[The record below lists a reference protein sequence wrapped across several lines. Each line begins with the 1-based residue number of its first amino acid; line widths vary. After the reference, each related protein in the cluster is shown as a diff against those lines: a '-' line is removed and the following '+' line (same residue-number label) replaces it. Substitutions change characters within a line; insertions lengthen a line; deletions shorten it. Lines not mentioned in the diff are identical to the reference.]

1 MKAFLYRA
9 CAIIFSHFVLYPDYR
24 ISFFIPLAFRFA
36 DYKYVILILCG
47 LLFNSCGKFLEE
59 FSQDLAYAESCTDLD
74 EILIGNGYMD
84 QPTFATEAS
93 IYGNGYYPYIHVM
106 DDDVVM
112 TIFKKD
118 GTRDVINNL
127 VSFKNFY
134 DWSDQLTI
142 NPKTEEEWE
151 DRDWEK
157 MYSHIA
163 YLNVI
168 IAHVK
173 KFTNDSVEIRNRI
186 EGEARFL
193 RGAYYYLLVNLYANP
208 YVKETAS
215 TDMGVPLNLTE
226 DIVDEYYKRNSMEE
240 CYRVIVEDLK
250 AAAEKLKG
258 VTQPTI
264 YRVNELAAR
273 VLLSRVYLYMG
284 EWQLALDECQKA
296 LALEGVE
303 LMDLN
308 SFPGREGNRNML
320 DVQNPEIVFTQGYN
334 ATTLFYKD
342 ISYFMICSFA
352 CSEELISLY
361 NQWDDQGVKDL
372 RLNAFFELHGD
383 EQYKVAKVVEKVYD
397 CFVIRSAE
405 LYLNKAEA
413 EAMLDKADAKQT
425 IKTLLYNRFE
435 GEIPPVDGLSGKDLV
450 SFIRDERRRELCF
463 EAHRW
468 FDLRRYAV
476 SPKYPEKKSIRH
488 ETYDK
493 NGVLEG
499 DYVLKPYGEDP
510 AWVLP
515 IPGYEIVYNQGN
527 LVDNPQRVERELE

>member
-1 MKAFLYRA
+1 M
-9 CAIIFSHFVLYPDYR
+9 
-24 ISFFIPLAFRFA
+24 
-36 DYKYVILILCG
+36 
-47 LLFNSCGKFLEE
+47 
-59 FSQDLAYAESCTDLD
+59 
-74 EILIGNGYMD
+74 
-84 QPTFATEAS
+84 
-93 IYGNGYYPYIHVM
+93 
-106 DDDVVM
+106 
-112 TIFKKD
+112 
-118 GTRDVINNL
+118 
-127 VSFKNFY
+127 
-134 DWSDQLTI
+134 
-142 NPKTEEEWE
+142 
-151 DRDWEK
+151 
-157 MYSHIA
+157 
-163 YLNVI
+163 NVI

-173 KFTNDSVEIRNRI
+173 KFTHDSVEIRNRI

-215 TDMGVPLNLTE
+215 SDMGVPLNLTE
-226 DIVDEYYKRNSMEE
+226 DIMDEYYKRNSMEE
-240 CYRVIVEDLK
+240 CYQVIVEDLK
-250 AAAEKLKG
+250 SAADKLKG
-258 VTQPTI
+258 VTRPTI
-264 YRVNELAAR
+264 YRVNELAVR
-273 VLLSRVYLYMG
+273 ILLSRVYLYMG

-308 SFPGREGNRNML
+308 SFAGSEERPYVL
-320 DVQNPEIVFTQGYN
+320 DVKNPEIVFTQGYS
-334 ATTLFYKD
+334 ATPVFYKD
-342 ISYFMICSFA
+342 IDYFMICSFA
-352 CSEELISLY
+352 CSDELISLY
-361 NQWDDQGVKDL
+361 RYFDDQEVKDL
-372 RLNAFFELHGD
+372 RLNAFFEIHGD
-383 EQYKVAKVVEKVYD
+383 EQYKVSKVMEKVYD
-397 CFVIRSAE
+397 CFVIRSVE

-413 EAMLDKADAKQT
+413 EAMLDKAEAVQT

-435 GEIPPVDGLSGKDLV
+435 GGIPNIDGLKGKDLV

-488 ETYDK
+488 TTYDI

-527 LVDNPQRVERELE
+527 LIDNPQRVDRKLE

>member
-1 MKAFLYRA
+1 MKRYL
-9 CAIIFSHFVLYPDYR
+9 
-24 ISFFIPLAFRFA
+24 
-36 DYKYVILILCG
+36 ILILCV

-59 FSQDLAYAESCTDLD
+59 FSQDLAYAESCADLD
-74 EILIGNGYMD
+74 EILIGNGYME
-84 QPTFATEAS
+84 QPEGFAKAS

-106 DDDVVM
+106 DDDVIM
-112 TIFKKD
+112 TVFKKD
-118 GTRDVINNL
+118 GVTDLINEM
-127 VSFKNFY
+127 VPYKNFY

-142 NPKTEEEWE
+142 NPKTDEEWE
-151 DRDWEK
+151 DKDWEK

-173 KFTNDSVEIRNRI
+173 KFSHDSVETRNRV

-193 RGAYYYLLVNLYANP
+193 RGAYYYLLTNLYANP
-208 YVKETAS
+208 YVKESAS
-215 TDMGVPLNLTE
+215 SDMGVPLNLTE

-250 AAAEKLKG
+250 VAADKLKG

-273 VLLSRVYLYMG
+273 ILLSRVYLYMG

-303 LMDLN
+303 LMDLK
-308 SFPGREGNRNML
+308 SFQGREKERYVL
-320 DVQNPEIVFTQGYN
+320 DNKNPEIVFTQGYS
-334 ATTLFYKD
+334 ATNTFYD
-342 ISYFMICSFA
+342 QMSYFCICTFGG
-352 CSEELISLY
+352 SEDLISLY
-361 NQWDDQGVKDL
+361 NRFEEQQIKDL
-372 RLNAFFELHGD
+372 RLDAFFEVIGD
-383 EQYKVAKVVEKVYD
+383 EQYKMSKVGEKVYD

-413 EAMLDKADAKQT
+413 EAMLDKAEAIQT
-425 IKTLLYNRFE
+425 IKTLLNNRFE
-435 GEIPPVDGLSGKDLV
+435 GGIPDIDGLSGKDFV

-488 ETYDK
+488 TAYDIK
-493 NGVLEG
+493 GKLEG

-527 LVDNPQRVERELE
+527 LVDNPQRVDRELE

>member
-1 MKAFLYRA
+1 MKRYL
-9 CAIIFSHFVLYPDYR
+9 
-24 ISFFIPLAFRFA
+24 
-36 DYKYVILILCG
+36 ILILCV
-47 LLFNSCGKFLEE
+47 LLFNSCGKSLEE
-59 FSQDLAYAESCTDLD
+59 FSQDLAYAESCADLD
-74 EILIGNGYMD
+74 EILIGNGYME
-84 QPTFATEAS
+84 QPEGFAKAS

-106 DDDVVM
+106 DDDVIM
-112 TIFKKD
+112 TVFKKD
-118 GTRDVINNL
+118 GITDLINEM
-127 VSFKNFY
+127 VPYKNFY

-142 NPKTEEEWE
+142 NPKTDEEWE
-151 DRDWEK
+151 DKDWEK

-173 KFTNDSVEIRNRI
+173 KFSHDSVETRNRV

-193 RGAYYYLLVNLYANP
+193 RGAYYYLLTNLYANP
-208 YVKETAS
+208 YVKESAS
-215 TDMGVPLNLTE
+215 SDMGVPLNLTE

-250 AAAEKLKG
+250 VAADKLKG

-273 VLLSRVYLYMG
+273 ILLSRVYLYMG

-303 LMDLN
+303 LMDLK
-308 SFPGREGNRNML
+308 SFQGREKERYVL
-320 DVQNPEIVFTQGYN
+320 DNKNPEIVFTQGYS
-334 ATTLFYKD
+334 ATNTFYD
-342 ISYFMICSFA
+342 QMSYFCICTFGG
-352 CSEELISLY
+352 SEDLISLY
-361 NQWDDQGVKDL
+361 NRFEEQQIKDL
-372 RLNAFFELHGD
+372 RLDAFFEVIGD
-383 EQYKVAKVVEKVYD
+383 EQYKMSKVGEKVYD

-413 EAMLDKADAKQT
+413 EAMLDKAEAIQT
-425 IKTLLYNRFE
+425 IKTLLNNRFE
-435 GEIPPVDGLSGKDLV
+435 GGIPDIDGLSGKDLV

-488 ETYDK
+488 TAYDIK
-493 NGVLEG
+493 GKLEG

>member
-1 MKAFLYRA
+1 MKRY
-9 CAIIFSHFVLYPDYR
+9 
-24 ISFFIPLAFRFA
+24 
-36 DYKYVILILCG
+36 LILMLCV

-59 FSQDLAYAESCTDLD
+59 FSQDLAYAESCADLD
-74 EILIGNGYMD
+74 EILIGNGYME
-84 QPTFATEAS
+84 QPKGFTEAS

-106 DDDVVM
+106 DDDVIM
-112 TIFKKD
+112 TVFKKD
-118 GTRDVINNL
+118 GSTDVINNI
-127 VSFKNFY
+127 VSYKNFY

-142 NPKTEEEWE
+142 NPKTDEEWE
-151 DRDWEK
+151 DKDWEK

-173 KFTNDSVEIRNRI
+173 KFSHDSVEIRNRV

-193 RGAYYYLLVNLYANP
+193 RGAYYYLLTNLYANP
-208 YVKETAS
+208 YVKESAS
-215 TDMGVPLNLTE
+215 SDMGVPLNLTE
-226 DIVDEYYKRNSMEE
+226 DIVDVYYKRNSMEE

-250 AAAEKLKG
+250 VAADKLKG

-264 YRVNELAAR
+264 YRVNELATR
-273 VLLSRVYLYMG
+273 ILLSRVYLYMG

-303 LMDLN
+303 LMDLK
-308 SFPGREGNRNML
+308 SFPGREGERYVL
-320 DVQNPEIVFTQGYN
+320 DNKNSEIVFTQGYS
-334 ATTLFYKD
+334 ATNTFYNNMA
-342 ISYFMICSFA
+342 YFCTCTFSG
-352 CSEELISLY
+352 SEDLISLY
-361 NQWDDQGVKDL
+361 NRFEGQQIKDL
-372 RLNAFFELHGD
+372 RLDAFFEVIGD
-383 EQYKVAKVVEKVYD
+383 EQYKVSKVGEKAYD

-413 EAMLDKADAKQT
+413 EAMLDKAEAIQT
-425 IKTLLYNRFE
+425 IKTLLNNRFE
-435 GEIPPVDGLSGKDLV
+435 GGIPPVDGLNGKDLV

-476 SPKYPEKKSIRH
+476 SPKYPEKKSIKH
-488 ETYDK
+488 TTYDK

>member
-1 MKAFLYRA
+1 MKRY
-9 CAIIFSHFVLYPDYR
+9 
-24 ISFFIPLAFRFA
+24 
-36 DYKYVILILCG
+36 LILMLCV

-59 FSQDLAYAESCTDLD
+59 FSQDLAYAESCADLD
-74 EILIGNGYMD
+74 EILIGNGYME
-84 QPTFATEAS
+84 QPEGFTEAS

-106 DDDVVM
+106 DDDVIM
-112 TIFKKD
+112 TVFKKD
-118 GTRDVINNL
+118 GSTDVINNI
-127 VSFKNFY
+127 VSYKNFY

-142 NPKTEEEWE
+142 NPKTDEEWE
-151 DRDWEK
+151 DKDWEK

-173 KFTNDSVEIRNRI
+173 KFSHDSVEIRNRV

-193 RGAYYYLLVNLYANP
+193 RGAYYYLLTNLYANP
-208 YVKETAS
+208 YVKESAS
-215 TDMGVPLNLTE
+215 SDMGVPLNLTE

-250 AAAEKLKG
+250 VAADKLKG

-264 YRVNELAAR
+264 YRVNELATR
-273 VLLSRVYLYMG
+273 ILLSRVYLYMG

-303 LMDLN
+303 LMDLK
-308 SFPGREGNRNML
+308 SFQGREKERYVL
-320 DVQNPEIVFTQGYN
+320 DNKNPEIVFTQGYS
-334 ATTLFYKD
+334 ATNTFYNNMA
-342 ISYFMICSFA
+342 YFCTCTFSG
-352 CSEELISLY
+352 SEDLISLY
-361 NQWDDQGVKDL
+361 NRFEGQQIKDL
-372 RLNAFFELHGD
+372 RLDAFFEVIGD
-383 EQYKVAKVVEKVYD
+383 EQYKVSKVGEKVYD

-413 EAMLDKADAKQT
+413 EAMLDKAEAIQT
-425 IKTLLYNRFE
+425 IKTLLNNRFE
-435 GEIPPVDGLSGKDLV
+435 GGIPPVDGLNGKDLV

-488 ETYDK
+488 TAYDIK
-493 NGVLEG
+493 GKLEG

>member
-1 MKAFLYRA
+1 MRRY
-9 CAIIFSHFVLYPDYR
+9 
-24 ISFFIPLAFRFA
+24 
-36 DYKYVILILCG
+36 LILMLCV

-59 FSQDLAYAESCTDLD
+59 FSQDLAYAESCADLD
-74 EILIGNGYMD
+74 EILIGNGYME
-84 QPTFATEAS
+84 QPEGFTEAS
-93 IYGNGYYPYIHVM
+93 IYGNGYFPYIHVM
-106 DDDVVM
+106 DDDVIM
-112 TIFKKD
+112 TVFKKD
-118 GTRDVINNL
+118 GSTDVINDI
-127 VSFKNFY
+127 VSYKNFY

-142 NPKTEEEWE
+142 NPKTDEEWE
-151 DRDWEK
+151 DKDWEK

-173 KFTNDSVEIRNRI
+173 KFSHDSVEIRNRV

-193 RGAYYYLLVNLYANP
+193 RGAYYYLLTNLYANP
-208 YVKETAS
+208 YVKESAS
-215 TDMGVPLNLTE
+215 SDMGVPLNLTE

-250 AAAEKLKG
+250 VAADKLKG

-273 VLLSRVYLYMG
+273 ILLSRVYLYMG

-303 LMDLN
+303 LMDLK
-308 SFPGREGNRNML
+308 SFQGREKERYVL
-320 DVQNPEIVFTQGYN
+320 DNKNPEIVFTQGYS
-334 ATTLFYKD
+334 ATNTFYD
-342 ISYFMICSFA
+342 QMSYFCICTFGG
-352 CSEELISLY
+352 SEDLISLY
-361 NQWDDQGVKDL
+361 NRFEEQQIKDL
-372 RLNAFFELHGD
+372 RLDAFFEVIGD
-383 EQYKVAKVVEKVYD
+383 EQYKMSKVGEKVYD

-413 EAMLDKADAKQT
+413 EAMLDKAEAIQT
-425 IKTLLYNRFE
+425 IKTLLNNRFE
-435 GEIPPVDGLSGKDLV
+435 GGIPDIDGLSGKDLV

-488 ETYDK
+488 TAYDIK
-493 NGVLEG
+493 GKLEG

>member
-1 MKAFLYRA
+1 MKRY
-9 CAIIFSHFVLYPDYR
+9 
-24 ISFFIPLAFRFA
+24 
-36 DYKYVILILCG
+36 LILMLCV

-59 FSQDLAYAESCTDLD
+59 FSQDLAYAESCADLD
-74 EILIGNGYMD
+74 EILIGNGYME
-84 QPTFATEAS
+84 QPEGFTEAS

-106 DDDVVM
+106 DDDVIM
-112 TIFKKD
+112 TVFKKD
-118 GTRDVINNL
+118 GSTDVINNI
-127 VSFKNFY
+127 VSYKNFY

-142 NPKTEEEWE
+142 NPKTDEEWE
-151 DRDWEK
+151 DKDWEK

-173 KFTNDSVEIRNRI
+173 KFSHDSVEIRNRV

-193 RGAYYYLLVNLYANP
+193 RGAYYYLLTNLYANP
-208 YVKETAS
+208 YVKESAS
-215 TDMGVPLNLTE
+215 SDMGVPLNLTE
-226 DIVDEYYKRNSMEE
+226 DIVDVYYKRNSMEE

-250 AAAEKLKG
+250 VAADKLKG

-264 YRVNELAAR
+264 YRVNELATR
-273 VLLSRVYLYMG
+273 ILLSRVYLYMG

-303 LMDLN
+303 LMDLK
-308 SFPGREGNRNML
+308 SFPGREGERYVL
-320 DVQNPEIVFTQGYN
+320 DNKNSEIVFTQGYS
-334 ATTLFYKD
+334 ATNTFYNNMA
-342 ISYFMICSFA
+342 YFCTCTFSG
-352 CSEELISLY
+352 SEDLISLY
-361 NQWDDQGVKDL
+361 NRFEEQQIKDL
-372 RLNAFFELHGD
+372 RLDAFFEVIGD
-383 EQYKVAKVVEKVYD
+383 EQYKVSKVGEKVYD

-413 EAMLDKADAKQT
+413 EAMLDKAEAIQT
-425 IKTLLYNRFE
+425 IKTLLNNRFE
-435 GEIPPVDGLSGKDLV
+435 GGIPPVDGLNGKDLV

-488 ETYDK
+488 TAYDIK
-493 NGVLEG
+493 GKLEG

>member
-1 MKAFLYRA
+1 MKRYL
-9 CAIIFSHFVLYPDYR
+9 
-24 ISFFIPLAFRFA
+24 
-36 DYKYVILILCG
+36 ILILCV

-59 FSQDLAYAESCTDLD
+59 FSQDLAYAESCADLD
-74 EILIGNGYMD
+74 EILIGNGYME
-84 QPTFATEAS
+84 QPEGFAKAS

-106 DDDVVM
+106 DDDVIM
-112 TIFKKD
+112 TVFKKD
-118 GTRDVINNL
+118 GVTDLINEM
-127 VSFKNFY
+127 VPYKNFY

-142 NPKTEEEWE
+142 NPKTDEEWE
-151 DRDWEK
+151 DKDWEK

-173 KFTNDSVEIRNRI
+173 KFSHDSVETRNRV

-193 RGAYYYLLVNLYANP
+193 RGAYYYLLTNLYANP
-208 YVKETAS
+208 YVKESAS
-215 TDMGVPLNLTE
+215 SDMGVPLNLTE

-250 AAAEKLKG
+250 VAADKLKG
-258 VTQPTI
+258 VTQTTI

-273 VLLSRVYLYMG
+273 ILLSRVYLYMG

-303 LMDLN
+303 LMDLK
-308 SFPGREGNRNML
+308 SFQGREKERYVL
-320 DVQNPEIVFTQGYN
+320 DNKNPEIVFTQGYS
-334 ATTLFYKD
+334 ATNTFYD
-342 ISYFMICSFA
+342 QMSYFCICTFGG
-352 CSEELISLY
+352 SEDLISLY
-361 NQWDDQGVKDL
+361 NRFEEQQIKDL
-372 RLNAFFELHGD
+372 RLDAFFEVIGD
-383 EQYKVAKVVEKVYD
+383 EQYKMSKVGEKVYD

-413 EAMLDKADAKQT
+413 EAMLDKAEAIQT
-425 IKTLLYNRFE
+425 IKTLLNNRFE
-435 GEIPPVDGLSGKDLV
+435 GGIPDIDGLSGKDLV

-488 ETYDK
+488 TAYDIK
-493 NGVLEG
+493 GKLEG

>member
-1 MKAFLYRA
+1 MKRY
-9 CAIIFSHFVLYPDYR
+9 
-24 ISFFIPLAFRFA
+24 
-36 DYKYVILILCG
+36 LILMLCV

-59 FSQDLAYAESCTDLD
+59 FSQDLAYAESCADLD
-74 EILIGNGYMD
+74 EILIGNGYME
-84 QPTFATEAS
+84 QPKGFTEAS

-106 DDDVVM
+106 DDDVIM
-112 TIFKKD
+112 TVFKKD
-118 GTRDVINNL
+118 GSTDVINNI
-127 VSFKNFY
+127 VSYKNFY

-142 NPKTEEEWE
+142 NPKTDEEWE
-151 DRDWEK
+151 DKDWEK

-173 KFTNDSVEIRNRI
+173 KFSHDSVEIRNRV

-193 RGAYYYLLVNLYANP
+193 RGAYYYLLTNLYANP
-208 YVKETAS
+208 YVKESAS
-215 TDMGVPLNLTE
+215 SDMGVPLNLTE
-226 DIVDEYYKRNSMEE
+226 DIVDVYYKRNSMEE

-250 AAAEKLKG
+250 VAADKLKG

-264 YRVNELAAR
+264 YRVNELATR
-273 VLLSRVYLYMG
+273 ILLSRVYLYMG

-303 LMDLN
+303 LMDLK
-308 SFPGREGNRNML
+308 SFPGREGERYVL
-320 DVQNPEIVFTQGYN
+320 DNKNSEIVFTQGYS
-334 ATTLFYKD
+334 ATNTFYNNMA
-342 ISYFMICSFA
+342 YFCTCTFSG
-352 CSEELISLY
+352 SEDLISLY
-361 NQWDDQGVKDL
+361 NRFEGQQIKDL
-372 RLNAFFELHGD
+372 RLDAFFEVIGD
-383 EQYKVAKVVEKVYD
+383 EQYKVSKVGEKVYD

-413 EAMLDKADAKQT
+413 EAMLDKAEAIQT
-425 IKTLLYNRFE
+425 IKTLLNNRFE
-435 GEIPPVDGLSGKDLV
+435 GGIPDIDGLSGKDLV

-488 ETYDK
+488 TAYDIK
-493 NGVLEG
+493 GKLEG

>member
-1 MKAFLYRA
+1 MKRY
-9 CAIIFSHFVLYPDYR
+9 
-24 ISFFIPLAFRFA
+24 
-36 DYKYVILILCG
+36 LILMLCV

-59 FSQDLAYAESCTDLD
+59 FSQDLAYAESCADLD
-74 EILIGNGYMD
+74 EILIGNGYME
-84 QPTFATEAS
+84 QPKGFTEAS

-106 DDDVVM
+106 DDDVIM
-112 TIFKKD
+112 TVFKKD
-118 GTRDVINNL
+118 GSTDVINNI
-127 VSFKNFY
+127 VSYKNFY

-142 NPKTEEEWE
+142 NPKTDEEWE
-151 DRDWEK
+151 DKDWEK

-173 KFTNDSVEIRNRI
+173 KFSHDSVEIRNRV

-193 RGAYYYLLVNLYANP
+193 RGAYYYLLTNLYANP
-208 YVKETAS
+208 YVKESAS
-215 TDMGVPLNLTE
+215 SDMGVPLNLTE
-226 DIVDEYYKRNSMEE
+226 DIVDVYYKRNSMEE

-250 AAAEKLKG
+250 VAADKLKG

-264 YRVNELAAR
+264 YRVNELATR
-273 VLLSRVYLYMG
+273 ILLSRVYLYMG

-303 LMDLN
+303 LMDLK
-308 SFPGREGNRNML
+308 SFPGREGERYVL
-320 DVQNPEIVFTQGYN
+320 DNKNSEIVFTQGYS
-334 ATTLFYKD
+334 ATNTFYNNMA
-342 ISYFMICSFA
+342 YFCTCTFSG
-352 CSEELISLY
+352 SEDLISLY
-361 NQWDDQGVKDL
+361 NRFEGQQIKDL
-372 RLNAFFELHGD
+372 RLDAFFEVIGD
-383 EQYKVAKVVEKVYD
+383 EQYKVSKVGETVYD

-413 EAMLDKADAKQT
+413 EAMLDKAEAIQT
-425 IKTLLYNRFE
+425 IKTLLNNRFE
-435 GEIPPVDGLSGKDLV
+435 GGIPPVDGLNGKDLV

-476 SPKYPEKKSIRH
+476 SPKYPEKKSIKH
-488 ETYDK
+488 TTYDK

-499 DYVLKPYGEDP
+499 DYVLKPYGEDT

>member
-1 MKAFLYRA
+1 MKKMKRYL
-9 CAIIFSHFVLYPDYR
+9 
-24 ISFFIPLAFRFA
+24 
-36 DYKYVILILCG
+36 ILILCV
-47 LLFNSCGKFLEE
+47 LLFNSCGKSLEE
-59 FSQDLAYAESCTDLD
+59 FSQDLAYAESCADLD
-74 EILIGNGYMD
+74 EILIGNGYME
-84 QPTFATEAS
+84 QPEGFAKAS

-106 DDDVVM
+106 DDDVIM
-112 TIFKKD
+112 TVFKKD
-118 GTRDVINNL
+118 GITDLINEM
-127 VSFKNFY
+127 VPYKNFY

-142 NPKTEEEWE
+142 NPKTDEEWE
-151 DRDWEK
+151 DKDWEK

-173 KFTNDSVEIRNRI
+173 KFSHDSVETRNRV

-193 RGAYYYLLVNLYANP
+193 RGAYYYLLTNLYANP
-208 YVKETAS
+208 YVKESAS
-215 TDMGVPLNLTE
+215 SDMGVPLNLTE

-250 AAAEKLKG
+250 VAADKLKG

-273 VLLSRVYLYMG
+273 ILLSRVYLYMG

-303 LMDLN
+303 LMDLK
-308 SFPGREGNRNML
+308 SFQGREKERYVL
-320 DVQNPEIVFTQGYN
+320 DNKNPEIVFTQGYS
-334 ATTLFYKD
+334 ATNTFYD
-342 ISYFMICSFA
+342 QMSYFCICTFGG
-352 CSEELISLY
+352 SEDLISLY
-361 NQWDDQGVKDL
+361 NRFEEQQIKDL
-372 RLNAFFELHGD
+372 RLDAFFEVIGD
-383 EQYKVAKVVEKVYD
+383 EQYKMSKVGEKVYD

-413 EAMLDKADAKQT
+413 EAMLDKAEAIQT
-425 IKTLLYNRFE
+425 IKTLLNNRFE
-435 GEIPPVDGLSGKDLV
+435 GGIPDIDGLSGKDLV

-488 ETYDK
+488 TAYDIK
-493 NGVLEG
+493 GKLEG

>member
-1 MKAFLYRA
+1 MKKMKRYL
-9 CAIIFSHFVLYPDYR
+9 
-24 ISFFIPLAFRFA
+24 
-36 DYKYVILILCG
+36 ILILCV

-59 FSQDLAYAESCTDLD
+59 FSQDLAYAESCADLD
-74 EILIGNGYMD
+74 EILIGNGYME
-84 QPTFATEAS
+84 QPEGFAKAS

-106 DDDVVM
+106 DDDVIM
-112 TIFKKD
+112 TVFKKD
-118 GTRDVINNL
+118 GITDLINEM
-127 VSFKNFY
+127 VPYKNFY

-142 NPKTEEEWE
+142 NPKTDEEWE
-151 DRDWEK
+151 DKDWEK

-173 KFTNDSVEIRNRI
+173 KFSHDSVETRNRV

-193 RGAYYYLLVNLYANP
+193 RGAYYYLLTNLYANP
-208 YVKETAS
+208 YVKESAS
-215 TDMGVPLNLTE
+215 SDMGVPLNLTE

-250 AAAEKLKG
+250 VAADKLKG

-273 VLLSRVYLYMG
+273 ILLSRVYLYMG

-303 LMDLN
+303 LMDLK
-308 SFPGREGNRNML
+308 SFQGREKERYVL
-320 DVQNPEIVFTQGYN
+320 DNKNPEIVFTQGYS
-334 ATTLFYKD
+334 ATNTFYD
-342 ISYFMICSFA
+342 QMSYFCICTFGG
-352 CSEELISLY
+352 SEDLISLY
-361 NQWDDQGVKDL
+361 NRFEEQQIKDL
-372 RLNAFFELHGD
+372 RLDAFFEVIGD
-383 EQYKVAKVVEKVYD
+383 EQYKMSKVGEKVYD

-413 EAMLDKADAKQT
+413 EAMLDKAEAIQT
-425 IKTLLYNRFE
+425 IKTLLNNRFE
-435 GEIPPVDGLSGKDLV
+435 GGIPDIDGLSGKDLV

-488 ETYDK
+488 TAYDIK
-493 NGVLEG
+493 GKLEG

>member
-1 MKAFLYRA
+1 MKRYL
-9 CAIIFSHFVLYPDYR
+9 
-24 ISFFIPLAFRFA
+24 
-36 DYKYVILILCG
+36 ILILCV

-59 FSQDLAYAESCTDLD
+59 FSQDLAYAESCADLD
-74 EILIGNGYMD
+74 EILIGNGYME
-84 QPTFATEAS
+84 QPEGFAKAS

-106 DDDVVM
+106 DDDVIM
-112 TIFKKD
+112 TVFKKD
-118 GTRDVINNL
+118 GVTDLINEM
-127 VSFKNFY
+127 VPYKNFY

-142 NPKTEEEWE
+142 NPKTDEEWE
-151 DRDWEK
+151 DKDWEK

-173 KFTNDSVEIRNRI
+173 KFSHDSVETRNRV

-193 RGAYYYLLVNLYANP
+193 RGAYYYLLTNLYANP
-208 YVKETAS
+208 YVKESAS
-215 TDMGVPLNLTE
+215 SDMGVPLNLTE

-250 AAAEKLKG
+250 VAADKLKG

-273 VLLSRVYLYMG
+273 ILLSRVYLYMG

-303 LMDLN
+303 LMDLK
-308 SFPGREGNRNML
+308 SFQGREKERYVL
-320 DVQNPEIVFTQGYN
+320 DNKNPEIVFTQGYS
-334 ATTLFYKD
+334 ATNTFYD
-342 ISYFMICSFA
+342 QMSYFCICTFGG
-352 CSEELISLY
+352 SEDLISLY
-361 NQWDDQGVKDL
+361 NRFEEQQIKDL
-372 RLNAFFELHGD
+372 RLDAFFEVIGD
-383 EQYKVAKVVEKVYD
+383 EQYKMSKVGEKVYD

-413 EAMLDKADAKQT
+413 EAMLDKAEAIQT
-425 IKTLLYNRFE
+425 IKTLLNNRFE
-435 GEIPPVDGLSGKDLV
+435 GGIPDIDGLSGKDLV

-488 ETYDK
+488 TAYNIK
-493 NGVLEG
+493 GKLEG

>member
-1 MKAFLYRA
+1 MKKMKRYL
-9 CAIIFSHFVLYPDYR
+9 
-24 ISFFIPLAFRFA
+24 
-36 DYKYVILILCG
+36 ILILCV

-59 FSQDLAYAESCTDLD
+59 FSQDLAYAESCADLD
-74 EILIGNGYMD
+74 EILIGNGYME
-84 QPTFATEAS
+84 QPEGFAKAS

-106 DDDVVM
+106 DDDVIM
-112 TIFKKD
+112 TVFKKD
-118 GTRDVINNL
+118 GVTDLINEM
-127 VSFKNFY
+127 VPYKNFY

-142 NPKTEEEWE
+142 NPKTDEEWE
-151 DRDWEK
+151 DKDWEK

-173 KFTNDSVEIRNRI
+173 KFSHDSVETRNRV

-193 RGAYYYLLVNLYANP
+193 RGAYYYLLTNLYANP
-208 YVKETAS
+208 YVKESAS
-215 TDMGVPLNLTE
+215 SDMGVPLNLTE

-250 AAAEKLKG
+250 VAADKLKG

-273 VLLSRVYLYMG
+273 ILLSRVYLYMG

-303 LMDLN
+303 LMDLK
-308 SFPGREGNRNML
+308 SFQGREKERYVL
-320 DVQNPEIVFTQGYN
+320 DNKNPEIVFTQGYS
-334 ATTLFYKD
+334 ATNTFYD
-342 ISYFMICSFA
+342 QMSYFCICTFGG
-352 CSEELISLY
+352 SEDLISLY
-361 NQWDDQGVKDL
+361 NRFEEQQIKDL
-372 RLNAFFELHGD
+372 RLDAFFEVIGD
-383 EQYKVAKVVEKVYD
+383 EQYKMSKVGEKVYD

-413 EAMLDKADAKQT
+413 EAMLDKAEAIQT
-425 IKTLLYNRFE
+425 IKTLLNNRFE
-435 GEIPPVDGLSGKDLV
+435 GGIPDIDGLSGKDLV

-488 ETYDK
+488 TAYDIK
-493 NGVLEG
+493 GKLEG

-527 LVDNPQRVERELE
+527 LVDNPQRVDRELE

>member
-1 MKAFLYRA
+1 MKKMKRYL
-9 CAIIFSHFVLYPDYR
+9 
-24 ISFFIPLAFRFA
+24 
-36 DYKYVILILCG
+36 ILILCV

-59 FSQDLAYAESCTDLD
+59 FSQDLAYAESCADLD
-74 EILIGNGYMD
+74 EILIGNGYME
-84 QPTFATEAS
+84 QPEGFAKAS

-106 DDDVVM
+106 DDDVIM
-112 TIFKKD
+112 TVFKKD
-118 GTRDVINNL
+118 GVTDLINEM
-127 VSFKNFY
+127 VPYKNFY

-142 NPKTEEEWE
+142 NPKTDEEWE
-151 DRDWEK
+151 DKDWEK

-173 KFTNDSVEIRNRI
+173 KFTHDSVEIRNRI

-193 RGAYYYLLVNLYANP
+193 RGAYYYLLTNLYANP
-208 YVKETAS
+208 YVKESAS
-215 TDMGVPLNLTE
+215 SDMGVPLNLTE

-250 AAAEKLKG
+250 VAADKLKG

-273 VLLSRVYLYMG
+273 ILLSRVYLYMG

-303 LMDLN
+303 LMDLK
-308 SFPGREGNRNML
+308 SFQGREKERYVL
-320 DVQNPEIVFTQGYN
+320 DNKNPEIVFTQGYS
-334 ATTLFYKD
+334 ATNTFYD
-342 ISYFMICSFA
+342 QMSYFCICTFGG
-352 CSEELISLY
+352 SEDLISLY
-361 NQWDDQGVKDL
+361 NRFEEQQIKDL
-372 RLNAFFELHGD
+372 RLDAFFEVIGD
-383 EQYKVAKVVEKVYD
+383 EQYKMSKVGEKVYD

-413 EAMLDKADAKQT
+413 EAMLDKAEAIQT
-425 IKTLLYNRFE
+425 IKTLLNNRFE
-435 GEIPPVDGLSGKDLV
+435 GGIPDIDGLSGKDLV

-488 ETYDK
+488 TAYDIK
-493 NGVLEG
+493 GKLEG

>member
-1 MKAFLYRA
+1 
-9 CAIIFSHFVLYPDYR
+9 
-24 ISFFIPLAFRFA
+24 
-36 DYKYVILILCG
+36 
-47 LLFNSCGKFLEE
+47 
-59 FSQDLAYAESCTDLD
+59 
-74 EILIGNGYMD
+74 
-84 QPTFATEAS
+84 
-93 IYGNGYYPYIHVM
+93 M

-264 YRVNELAAR
+264 YRVN
-273 VLLSRVYLYMG
+273 
-284 EWQLALDECQKA
+284 
-296 LALEGVE
+296 
-303 LMDLN
+303 
-308 SFPGREGNRNML
+308 
-320 DVQNPEIVFTQGYN
+320 
-334 ATTLFYKD
+334 
-342 ISYFMICSFA
+342 
-352 CSEELISLY
+352 
-361 NQWDDQGVKDL
+361 
-372 RLNAFFELHGD
+372 
-383 EQYKVAKVVEKVYD
+383 
-397 CFVIRSAE
+397 
-405 LYLNKAEA
+405 
-413 EAMLDKADAKQT
+413 
-425 IKTLLYNRFE
+425 
-435 GEIPPVDGLSGKDLV
+435 
-450 SFIRDERRRELCF
+450 
-463 EAHRW
+463 
-468 FDLRRYAV
+468 
-476 SPKYPEKKSIRH
+476 
-488 ETYDK
+488 
-493 NGVLEG
+493 
-499 DYVLKPYGEDP
+499 
-510 AWVLP
+510 
-515 IPGYEIVYNQGN
+515 
-527 LVDNPQRVERELE
+527 

>member
-1 MKAFLYRA
+1 MKRY
-9 CAIIFSHFVLYPDYR
+9 
-24 ISFFIPLAFRFA
+24 
-36 DYKYVILILCG
+36 LILMLCV

-59 FSQDLAYAESCTDLD
+59 FSQDLAYAESCADLD
-74 EILIGNGYMD
+74 EILIGNGYME
-84 QPTFATEAS
+84 QPEGFTEAS

-106 DDDVVM
+106 DDDVIM
-112 TIFKKD
+112 TVFKKD
-118 GTRDVINNL
+118 GSTDVINNI
-127 VSFKNFY
+127 VSYKNFY

-142 NPKTEEEWE
+142 NPKTDEEWE
-151 DRDWEK
+151 DKDWEK

-173 KFTNDSVEIRNRI
+173 KFSHDSVEIRNRV

-193 RGAYYYLLVNLYANP
+193 RGAYYYLLTNLYANP
-208 YVKETAS
+208 YVKESAS
-215 TDMGVPLNLTE
+215 SDMGVPLNLTE
-226 DIVDEYYKRNSMEE
+226 DIVDVYYKRNSMEE

-250 AAAEKLKG
+250 VAADKLKG

-264 YRVNELAAR
+264 YRVNELATR
-273 VLLSRVYLYMG
+273 ILLSRVYLYMG

-303 LMDLN
+303 LMDLK
-308 SFPGREGNRNML
+308 SFPGREGERYVL
-320 DVQNPEIVFTQGYN
+320 DNKNSEIVFTQGYS
-334 ATTLFYKD
+334 ATNTFYNNMA
-342 ISYFMICSFA
+342 YFCTCTFSG
-352 CSEELISLY
+352 SEDLISLY
-361 NQWDDQGVKDL
+361 NRFEGQQIKDL
-372 RLNAFFELHGD
+372 RLDAFFEVIGD
-383 EQYKVAKVVEKVYD
+383 EQYKVSKVGEKVYD

-413 EAMLDKADAKQT
+413 EAMLDKAEAIQT
-425 IKTLLYNRFE
+425 IKTLLNNRFE
-435 GEIPPVDGLSGKDLV
+435 GGIPDIDGLSGKDLV

-488 ETYDK
+488 TAYDIK
-493 NGVLEG
+493 GKLEG

>member
-1 MKAFLYRA
+1 MKRY
-9 CAIIFSHFVLYPDYR
+9 
-24 ISFFIPLAFRFA
+24 
-36 DYKYVILILCG
+36 LILMLCV

-59 FSQDLAYAESCTDLD
+59 FSQDLAYAESCADLD
-74 EILIGNGYMD
+74 EILIGNGYME
-84 QPTFATEAS
+84 QPEGFTEAS
-93 IYGNGYYPYIHVM
+93 IYGNGYFPYIHVM
-106 DDDVVM
+106 DDDVIM
-112 TIFKKD
+112 TVFKKD
-118 GTRDVINNL
+118 GSTDVINDI
-127 VSFKNFY
+127 VSYKNFY

-142 NPKTEEEWE
+142 NPKTDEEWE
-151 DRDWEK
+151 DKDWEK

-168 IAHVK
+168 IAHVE
-173 KFTNDSVEIRNRI
+173 KFSHDSVEIRNRV

-193 RGAYYYLLVNLYANP
+193 RGAYYYLLTNLYANP
-208 YVKETAS
+208 YVKESAS
-215 TDMGVPLNLTE
+215 SDMGVPLNLTE

-250 AAAEKLKG
+250 VAADKLKG

-273 VLLSRVYLYMG
+273 ILLSRVYLYMG

-303 LMDLN
+303 LMDLK
-308 SFPGREGNRNML
+308 SFPGREEERYVL
-320 DVQNPEIVFTQGYN
+320 DNKNSEIVFTQGYS
-334 ATTLFYKD
+334 ATNTFYNNMA
-342 ISYFMICSFA
+342 YFCICTFGG
-352 CSEELISLY
+352 SEDLISLY
-361 NQWDDQGVKDL
+361 NRFEEQQIKDL
-372 RLNAFFELHGD
+372 RLDAFFEVIGD
-383 EQYKVAKVVEKVYD
+383 EQYKISKVGEKVYD

-405 LYLNKAEA
+405 LYLYKAEA
-413 EAMLDKADAKQT
+413 EAMLDKVEAVQT
-425 IKTLLYNRFE
+425 IKTLLNNRFE
-435 GEIPPVDGLSGKDLV
+435 GGIPDVDGLSGKDLV

-488 ETYDK
+488 TAYDIK
-493 NGVLEG
+493 GKLEG

-515 IPGYEIVYNQGN
+515 IPGYEIVYNQDN

>member
-1 MKAFLYRA
+1 MR
-9 CAIIFSHFVLYPDYR
+9 
-24 ISFFIPLAFRFA
+24 
-36 DYKYVILILCG
+36 KYVILILCG

-208 YVKETAS
+208 YVKESAS
-215 TDMGVPLNLTE
+215 SDMGVPLNLTE

-250 AAAEKLKG
+250 VAADKLKG

-273 VLLSRVYLYMG
+273 ILLSRVYLYMG

-303 LMDLN
+303 LMDLK
-308 SFPGREGNRNML
+308 SFQGREKERYVL
-320 DVQNPEIVFTQGYN
+320 DNKNPEIVFTQGYS
-334 ATTLFYKD
+334 ATNTFYD
-342 ISYFMICSFA
+342 QMSYFCICTFGGSA
-352 CSEELISLY
+352 DLISLY
-361 NQWDDQGVKDL
+361 NRFEEQQIKDL
-372 RLNAFFELHGD
+372 RLDAFFEVIGD
-383 EQYKVAKVVEKVYD
+383 EQYKMSKVGEKVYD

-413 EAMLDKADAKQT
+413 AMELGKTGDAATALNMVRERAGIRTLSAGEVSLD
-425 IKTLLYNRFE
+425 R
-435 GEIPPVDGLSGKDLV
+435 
-450 SFIRDERRRELCF
+450 IRNERRVELAY
-463 EAHRW
+463 ENHRHWDLKRWHIAHIKMAD
-468 FDLRRYAV
+468 FPTMAL
-476 SPKYPEKKSIRH
+476 YPVA
-488 ETYDK
+488 
-493 NGVLEG
+493 G
-499 DYVLKPYGEDP
+499 
-510 AWVLP
+510 
-515 IPGYEIVYNQGN
+515 
-527 LVDNPQRVERELE
+527 

>member
-1 MKAFLYRA
+1 MKRYL
-9 CAIIFSHFVLYPDYR
+9 
-24 ISFFIPLAFRFA
+24 
-36 DYKYVILILCG
+36 ILILCV

-59 FSQDLAYAESCTDLD
+59 FSQDLAYAESCADLD
-74 EILIGNGYMD
+74 EILIGNGYME
-84 QPTFATEAS
+84 QPEGFAKAS

-106 DDDVVM
+106 DDDVIM
-112 TIFKKD
+112 TVFKKD
-118 GTRDVINNL
+118 GVTDLINEM
-127 VSFKNFY
+127 VPYKNFY

-142 NPKTEEEWE
+142 NPKTDEEWE
-151 DRDWEK
+151 AKDWEK

-173 KFTNDSVEIRNRI
+173 KFSHDSVETRNRV

-193 RGAYYYLLVNLYANP
+193 RGAYYYLLTNLYANP
-208 YVKETAS
+208 YVKESAS
-215 TDMGVPLNLTE
+215 SDMGVPLNLTE

-250 AAAEKLKG
+250 VAADKLKG

-273 VLLSRVYLYMG
+273 ILLSRVYLYMG

-303 LMDLN
+303 LMDLK
-308 SFPGREGNRNML
+308 SFQGREKERYVL
-320 DVQNPEIVFTQGYN
+320 DNKNPEIVFTQGYS
-334 ATTLFYKD
+334 ATNTFYD
-342 ISYFMICSFA
+342 QMSYFCICTFGG
-352 CSEELISLY
+352 SEDLISLY
-361 NQWDDQGVKDL
+361 NRFEEQQIKDL
-372 RLNAFFELHGD
+372 RLDAFFEVIGD
-383 EQYKVAKVVEKVYD
+383 EQYKMSKVGEKVYD

-413 EAMLDKADAKQT
+413 EAMLDKAEAIQT
-425 IKTLLYNRFE
+425 IKTLLNNRFE
-435 GEIPPVDGLSGKDLV
+435 GGIPDIDGLSGKDLV

-488 ETYDK
+488 TAYDIK
-493 NGVLEG
+493 GKLEG

>member
-1 MKAFLYRA
+1 MKRY
-9 CAIIFSHFVLYPDYR
+9 
-24 ISFFIPLAFRFA
+24 
-36 DYKYVILILCG
+36 LILMLCV

-59 FSQDLAYAESCTDLD
+59 FSQDLAYAESCADLD
-74 EILIGNGYMD
+74 EILIGNGYME
-84 QPTFATEAS
+84 QPEGFTEAS

-106 DDDVVM
+106 DDDVIM
-112 TIFKKD
+112 TVFKKD
-118 GTRDVINNL
+118 GSTDVINNI
-127 VSFKNFY
+127 VSYKNFY

-142 NPKTEEEWE
+142 NPKTDEEWE
-151 DRDWEK
+151 DKDWEK

-173 KFTNDSVEIRNRI
+173 KFSHDSVEIRNRV

-193 RGAYYYLLVNLYANP
+193 RGAYYYLLTNLYANP
-208 YVKETAS
+208 YVKESAS
-215 TDMGVPLNLTE
+215 SDMGVPLNLTE
-226 DIVDEYYKRNSMEE
+226 DIVDVYYKRNSMEE

-250 AAAEKLKG
+250 VAADKLKG

-264 YRVNELAAR
+264 YRVNELATR
-273 VLLSRVYLYMG
+273 ILLSRVYLYMG

-303 LMDLN
+303 LMDLK
-308 SFPGREGNRNML
+308 SFPGREGERYVL
-320 DVQNPEIVFTQGYN
+320 DNKNSEIVFTQGYS
-334 ATTLFYKD
+334 ATNTFYNN
-342 ISYFMICSFA
+342 IAYFCTCTFSG
-352 CSEELISLY
+352 SEDLISLY
-361 NQWDDQGVKDL
+361 NRFEGQQIKDL
-372 RLNAFFELHGD
+372 RLDAFFEVIGD
-383 EQYKVAKVVEKVYD
+383 ELYKVSKVGETVYD

-413 EAMLDKADAKQT
+413 EAMLDKAEAIQT
-425 IKTLLYNRFE
+425 IKTLLNNRFE
-435 GEIPPVDGLSGKDLV
+435 GGIPPVDGLNGKDLV

-476 SPKYPEKKSIRH
+476 SPKYPEKKSIKH
-488 ETYDK
+488 TTYDK

>member
-1 MKAFLYRA
+1 MKKMKRYL
-9 CAIIFSHFVLYPDYR
+9 
-24 ISFFIPLAFRFA
+24 
-36 DYKYVILILCG
+36 ILILCV

-59 FSQDLAYAESCTDLD
+59 FSQDLAYAESCADLD
-74 EILIGNGYMD
+74 EILIGNGYME
-84 QPTFATEAS
+84 QPEGFAKAS

-106 DDDVVM
+106 DDDVIM
-112 TIFKKD
+112 TVFKKD
-118 GTRDVINNL
+118 GVTDLINEM
-127 VSFKNFY
+127 VPYKNFY

-142 NPKTEEEWE
+142 NPKTDEEWE
-151 DRDWEK
+151 DKDWEK

-173 KFTNDSVEIRNRI
+173 KFSHDSVETRNRV

-193 RGAYYYLLVNLYANP
+193 RGAYYYLLTNLYANP
-208 YVKETAS
+208 YVKESAS
-215 TDMGVPLNLTE
+215 SDMGVPLNLTE

-250 AAAEKLKG
+250 VAADKLKG

-273 VLLSRVYLYMG
+273 ILLSRVYLYMG

-303 LMDLN
+303 LMDLK
-308 SFPGREGNRNML
+308 SFQGREKERYVL
-320 DVQNPEIVFTQGYN
+320 DNKNPEIVFTQGYS
-334 ATTLFYKD
+334 ATNTFYD
-342 ISYFMICSFA
+342 QMSYFCICTFGG
-352 CSEELISLY
+352 SEDLISLY
-361 NQWDDQGVKDL
+361 NRFEEQQIKDL
-372 RLNAFFELHGD
+372 RLDAFFEVIGD
-383 EQYKVAKVVEKVYD
+383 EQYKMSKVGEKVYD

-413 EAMLDKADAKQT
+413 EAMLDKAEAIQT
-425 IKTLLYNRFE
+425 IKTLLNNRFE
-435 GEIPPVDGLSGKDLV
+435 GGIPDIDGLSGKDLV

-488 ETYDK
+488 TAYDIK
-493 NGVLEG
+493 GKLEG

>member
-1 MKAFLYRA
+1 MKRYL
-9 CAIIFSHFVLYPDYR
+9 
-24 ISFFIPLAFRFA
+24 
-36 DYKYVILILCG
+36 ILILCV

-59 FSQDLAYAESCTDLD
+59 FSQDLAYAESCADLD
-74 EILIGNGYMD
+74 EILIGNGYME
-84 QPTFATEAS
+84 QPEGFAKAS

-106 DDDVVM
+106 DDDVIM
-112 TIFKKD
+112 TVFKKD
-118 GTRDVINNL
+118 GVTDLINEM
-127 VSFKNFY
+127 VPYKNFY

-142 NPKTEEEWE
+142 NPKTDEEWE
-151 DRDWEK
+151 DKDWEK

-173 KFTNDSVEIRNRI
+173 KFSHDSVETRNRV

-193 RGAYYYLLVNLYANP
+193 RGAYYYLLTNLYANP
-208 YVKETAS
+208 YVKESAS
-215 TDMGVPLNLTE
+215 SDMGVPLNLTE

-250 AAAEKLKG
+250 VAADKLKG

-273 VLLSRVYLYMG
+273 ILLSRVYLYMG

-303 LMDLN
+303 LMDLK
-308 SFPGREGNRNML
+308 SFQGREKERYVL
-320 DVQNPEIVFTQGYN
+320 DNKNPEIVFTQGYS
-334 ATTLFYKD
+334 ATNTFYD
-342 ISYFMICSFA
+342 QMSYFCICTFGG
-352 CSEELISLY
+352 SEDLISLY
-361 NQWDDQGVKDL
+361 NRFEEQQIKDL
-372 RLNAFFELHGD
+372 RLDAFFEVIGD
-383 EQYKVAKVVEKVYD
+383 EQYKMSKVGEKVYD

-413 EAMLDKADAKQT
+413 EAMLDKAEAIQT
-425 IKTLLYNRFE
+425 IKTLLNNRFE
-435 GEIPPVDGLSGKDLV
+435 GGIPDIDGLSGKDLV

-488 ETYDK
+488 TAYDIK
-493 NGVLEG
+493 GKLEG

-527 LVDNPQRVERELE
+527 LVDNPQRVVLELE

>member
-1 MKAFLYRA
+1 MA
-9 CAIIFSHFVLYPDYR
+9 
-24 ISFFIPLAFRFA
+24 
-36 DYKYVILILCG
+36 
-47 LLFNSCGKFLEE
+47 
-59 FSQDLAYAESCTDLD
+59 
-74 EILIGNGYMD
+74 
-84 QPTFATEAS
+84 
-93 IYGNGYYPYIHVM
+93 
-106 DDDVVM
+106 M
-112 TIFKKD
+112 TIFRRD
-118 GTRDVINNL
+118 GAGDVINDIA
-127 VSFKNFY
+127 SFKNFY

-142 NPKTEEEWE
+142 NPKTDEEWE
-151 DRDWEK
+151 DKDWEK

-173 KFTNDSVEIRNRI
+173 KFSHDSVETRNRV
-186 EGEARFL
+186 EGEDRFL
-193 RGAYYYLLVNLYANP
+193 RGAYYYLLTNLYANP
-208 YVKETAS
+208 YVKESAS
-215 TDMGVPLNLTE
+215 SDMGVPLNLTE

-250 AAAEKLKG
+250 VAADKLKG

-264 YRVNELAAR
+264 YRVNDLAAR
-273 VLLSRVYLYMG
+273 ILLSRVYLYMG

-303 LMDLN
+303 LMDLK
-308 SFPGREGNRNML
+308 SFQGREKERYVL
-320 DVQNPEIVFTQGYN
+320 DNKNPEIVFTQGYS
-334 ATTLFYKD
+334 ATNTFYD
-342 ISYFMICSFA
+342 QMSYFCICTFGG
-352 CSEELISLY
+352 SEDLISLY
-361 NQWDDQGVKDL
+361 NRFEEQQIKDL
-372 RLNAFFELHGD
+372 RLDAFFEVIGD
-383 EQYKVAKVVEKVYD
+383 EQYKMSKVGEIVYD

-413 EAMLDKADAKQT
+413 EAMLDKAEAIQT
-425 IKTLLYNRFE
+425 IKTLLNNRFE
-435 GEIPPVDGLSGKDLV
+435 GGIPDIDGLSGKDLV

-488 ETYDK
+488 TAYDIK
-493 NGVLEG
+493 GKLEG

>member
-1 MKAFLYRA
+1 MKRYL
-9 CAIIFSHFVLYPDYR
+9 
-24 ISFFIPLAFRFA
+24 
-36 DYKYVILILCG
+36 ILILCV

-59 FSQDLAYAESCTDLD
+59 FSQDLAYAESCADLD
-74 EILIGNGYMD
+74 EILIGNGYME
-84 QPTFATEAS
+84 QPEGFAKAS

-106 DDDVVM
+106 DDDVIM
-112 TIFKKD
+112 TVFKKD
-118 GTRDVINNL
+118 GVTDLINEM
-127 VSFKNFY
+127 VPYKNFY

-142 NPKTEEEWE
+142 NPKTDEEWE
-151 DRDWEK
+151 DKDWEK

-173 KFTNDSVEIRNRI
+173 KFSHDSVETRNRV

-193 RGAYYYLLVNLYANP
+193 RGAYYYLLTNLYANP
-208 YVKETAS
+208 YVKESAS
-215 TDMGVPLNLTE
+215 SDMGVPLNLTE

-250 AAAEKLKG
+250 VAADKLKG

-273 VLLSRVYLYMG
+273 ILLSRVYLYMG

-303 LMDLN
+303 LMDLK
-308 SFPGREGNRNML
+308 SFQGREKERYVL
-320 DVQNPEIVFTQGYN
+320 DNKNPEIVFTQGYS
-334 ATTLFYKD
+334 ATNTFYD
-342 ISYFMICSFA
+342 QMSYFCICTFGG
-352 CSEELISLY
+352 SEDLISLY
-361 NQWDDQGVKDL
+361 NRFEEQQIKDL
-372 RLNAFFELHGD
+372 RLDAFFEVIGD
-383 EQYKVAKVVEKVYD
+383 EQYKMSKVGEKVYD

-413 EAMLDKADAKQT
+413 EAMLDKAEAIQT
-425 IKTLLYNRFE
+425 IKTLLNNRFE
-435 GEIPPVDGLSGKDLV
+435 GGIPDIDGLSGKDLV

-488 ETYDK
+488 TAYDIK
-493 NGVLEG
+493 GKLEG

-527 LVDNPQRVERELE
+527 LVDNPQRVERKLE

>member
-1 MKAFLYRA
+1 MKRY
-9 CAIIFSHFVLYPDYR
+9 
-24 ISFFIPLAFRFA
+24 
-36 DYKYVILILCG
+36 LILMLCV

-59 FSQDLAYAESCTDLD
+59 FSQDLAYAESCADLD
-74 EILIGNGYMD
+74 EILIGNGYME
-84 QPTFATEAS
+84 QPEGFTEAS

-106 DDDVVM
+106 DDDVIM
-112 TIFKKD
+112 TVFKKD
-118 GTRDVINNL
+118 GSTDVINNI
-127 VSFKNFY
+127 VSYKNFY

-142 NPKTEEEWE
+142 NPKTDEEWE
-151 DRDWEK
+151 DKDWEK

-173 KFTNDSVEIRNRI
+173 KFSHDSVEIRNRV

-193 RGAYYYLLVNLYANP
+193 RGAYYYLLTNLYANP
-208 YVKETAS
+208 YVKESAS
-215 TDMGVPLNLTE
+215 SDMGVPLNLTE
-226 DIVDEYYKRNSMEE
+226 DIVDVYYKRNSMEE

-250 AAAEKLKG
+250 VAADKLKG

-264 YRVNELAAR
+264 YRVNELATR
-273 VLLSRVYLYMG
+273 ILLSRVYLYMG

-303 LMDLN
+303 LMDLK
-308 SFPGREGNRNML
+308 SFPGREGERYVL
-320 DVQNPEIVFTQGYN
+320 DNKNSEIVFTQGYS
-334 ATTLFYKD
+334 ATNTFYNN
-342 ISYFMICSFA
+342 IAYFCTCTFSG
-352 CSEELISLY
+352 SEDLISLY
-361 NQWDDQGVKDL
+361 NRFEGQQIKDL
-372 RLNAFFELHGD
+372 RLDAFFEVIGD
-383 EQYKVAKVVEKVYD
+383 ELYKVSKVGETVYD

-405 LYLNKAEA
+405 LYLNKAVA
-413 EAMLDKADAKQT
+413 EAMLDKAEAIQT
-425 IKTLLYNRFE
+425 IKTLLNNRFE
-435 GEIPPVDGLSGKDLV
+435 GGIPPVDGLNGKDLV

-476 SPKYPEKKSIRH
+476 SPKYPEKKSIKH
-488 ETYDK
+488 TTYDK

>member
-1 MKAFLYRA
+1 MKRYL
-9 CAIIFSHFVLYPDYR
+9 
-24 ISFFIPLAFRFA
+24 
-36 DYKYVILILCG
+36 ILILCV

-59 FSQDLAYAESCTDLD
+59 FSQDLAYAESCADLD
-74 EILIGNGYMD
+74 EILIGNGYME
-84 QPTFATEAS
+84 QPEGFAKAS

-106 DDDVVM
+106 DDDVIM
-112 TIFKKD
+112 TVFKKD
-118 GTRDVINNL
+118 GITDLINEM
-127 VSFKNFY
+127 VPYKNFY

-142 NPKTEEEWE
+142 NPKTDEEWE
-151 DRDWEK
+151 DKDWEK

-173 KFTNDSVEIRNRI
+173 KFSHDSVETRNRV

-193 RGAYYYLLVNLYANP
+193 RGAYYYLLMNLYANP
-208 YVKETAS
+208 YVKESAS
-215 TDMGVPLNLTE
+215 SDMGVPLNLTE

-250 AAAEKLKG
+250 VAADKLKG

-273 VLLSRVYLYMG
+273 ILLSRVYLYMG

-303 LMDLN
+303 LMDLK
-308 SFPGREGNRNML
+308 SFQGREKERYVL
-320 DVQNPEIVFTQGYN
+320 DNKNPEIVFTQGYS
-334 ATTLFYKD
+334 ATNTFYD
-342 ISYFMICSFA
+342 QMSYFCICTFGG
-352 CSEELISLY
+352 SEDLISLY
-361 NQWDDQGVKDL
+361 NRFEEQQIKDL
-372 RLNAFFELHGD
+372 RLDAFFEVIGD
-383 EQYKVAKVVEKVYD
+383 EQYKMSKVGEKVYD

-413 EAMLDKADAKQT
+413 EAMLDKAEAIQT
-425 IKTLLYNRFE
+425 IKTLLNNRFE
-435 GEIPPVDGLSGKDLV
+435 GGIPDIDGLSGKDLV

-488 ETYDK
+488 TAYDIK
-493 NGVLEG
+493 GKLEG

>member
-1 MKAFLYRA
+1 MKRYL
-9 CAIIFSHFVLYPDYR
+9 
-24 ISFFIPLAFRFA
+24 
-36 DYKYVILILCG
+36 ILILCV

-59 FSQDLAYAESCTDLD
+59 FSQDLAYAESCADLD
-74 EILIGNGYMD
+74 EILIGNGYME
-84 QPTFATEAS
+84 QPEGFAKAS

-106 DDDVVM
+106 DDDVIM
-112 TIFKKD
+112 TVFKKD
-118 GTRDVINNL
+118 GVTDLINEM
-127 VSFKNFY
+127 VPYKNIY
-134 DWSDQLTI
+134 DWSGQLTI
-142 NPKTEEEWE
+142 NPKTDEEWE
-151 DRDWEK
+151 DKDWEK

-173 KFTNDSVEIRNRI
+173 KFSHDSVETRNRV

-193 RGAYYYLLVNLYANP
+193 RGAYYYLLTNLYANP
-208 YVKETAS
+208 YVKESAS
-215 TDMGVPLNLTE
+215 SDMGVPLNLTE

-250 AAAEKLKG
+250 VAADKLKG

-273 VLLSRVYLYMG
+273 ILLSRVYLYMG

-303 LMDLN
+303 LMDLK
-308 SFPGREGNRNML
+308 SFQGREKERYVL
-320 DVQNPEIVFTQGYN
+320 DNKNPEIVFTQGYS
-334 ATTLFYKD
+334 ATNTFYD
-342 ISYFMICSFA
+342 QMSYFCICTFGG
-352 CSEELISLY
+352 SEDLISLY
-361 NQWDDQGVKDL
+361 NRFEEQQIKDL
-372 RLNAFFELHGD
+372 RLDAFFEVIGD
-383 EQYKVAKVVEKVYD
+383 EQYKMSKVGEKVYD

-413 EAMLDKADAKQT
+413 EAMLDKAEAIQT
-425 IKTLLYNRFE
+425 IKTLLNNRFE
-435 GEIPPVDGLSGKDLV
+435 GGIPDIDGLSGKDLV

-488 ETYDK
+488 TAYDIK
-493 NGVLEG
+493 GKLEG

>member
-1 MKAFLYRA
+1 MKKMKRYL
-9 CAIIFSHFVLYPDYR
+9 
-24 ISFFIPLAFRFA
+24 
-36 DYKYVILILCG
+36 ILILCV

-59 FSQDLAYAESCTDLD
+59 FSQDLAYAESCADLD
-74 EILIGNGYMD
+74 EILIGNGYME
-84 QPTFATEAS
+84 QPEGFAKAS

-106 DDDVVM
+106 DDDVIM
-112 TIFKKD
+112 TVFKKD
-118 GTRDVINNL
+118 GVTDLINEM
-127 VSFKNFY
+127 VPFKNFY

-142 NPKTEEEWE
+142 NPKTDEEWE
-151 DRDWEK
+151 DKDWEK

-173 KFTNDSVEIRNRI
+173 KFSHDSVETRNRV

-193 RGAYYYLLVNLYANP
+193 RGAYYYLLTNLYANP
-208 YVKETAS
+208 YVKESAS
-215 TDMGVPLNLTE
+215 SDMGVPLNLTE

-250 AAAEKLKG
+250 VAADKLKG

-273 VLLSRVYLYMG
+273 ILLSRVYLYMG

-303 LMDLN
+303 LMDLK
-308 SFPGREGNRNML
+308 SFQGREKERYVL
-320 DVQNPEIVFTQGYN
+320 DNKNPEIVFTQGYS
-334 ATTLFYKD
+334 ATNTFYD
-342 ISYFMICSFA
+342 QMSYFCICTFGG
-352 CSEELISLY
+352 SEDLISLY
-361 NQWDDQGVKDL
+361 NRFEEQQIKDL
-372 RLNAFFELHGD
+372 RLDAFFEVIGD
-383 EQYKVAKVVEKVYD
+383 EQYKMSKVGEKVYD

-413 EAMLDKADAKQT
+413 EAMLDKAEAIQT
-425 IKTLLYNRFE
+425 IKTLLNNRFE
-435 GEIPPVDGLSGKDLV
+435 GGIPDIDGLSGKDLV

-488 ETYDK
+488 TAYDIK
-493 NGVLEG
+493 GKLEG

-527 LVDNPQRVERELE
+527 LVDNPQRVDRELE

>member
-1 MKAFLYRA
+1 MKRY
-9 CAIIFSHFVLYPDYR
+9 
-24 ISFFIPLAFRFA
+24 
-36 DYKYVILILCG
+36 LILMLCV

-59 FSQDLAYAESCTDLD
+59 FSQDLAYAESCADLD
-74 EILIGNGYMD
+74 EILIGNGYME
-84 QPTFATEAS
+84 QPKGFTEAS

-106 DDDVVM
+106 DDDVIM
-112 TIFKKD
+112 TVFKKD
-118 GTRDVINNL
+118 GITDLINEM
-127 VSFKNFY
+127 VPYKNFY

-142 NPKTEEEWE
+142 NPKTDEEWE
-151 DRDWEK
+151 DKDWEK

-173 KFTNDSVEIRNRI
+173 KFSHDSVETRNRV

-193 RGAYYYLLVNLYANP
+193 RGAYYYLLTNLYANP
-208 YVKETAS
+208 YVKESAS
-215 TDMGVPLNLTE
+215 SDMGVPLNLTE

-250 AAAEKLKG
+250 VAADKLKG

-273 VLLSRVYLYMG
+273 ILLSRVYLYMG

-303 LMDLN
+303 LMDLK
-308 SFPGREGNRNML
+308 SFQGREKERYVL
-320 DVQNPEIVFTQGYN
+320 DNKNPEIVFTQGYS
-334 ATTLFYKD
+334 ATNTFYD
-342 ISYFMICSFA
+342 QMSYFCICTFGG
-352 CSEELISLY
+352 SEDLISLY
-361 NQWDDQGVKDL
+361 NRFEEQQIKDL
-372 RLNAFFELHGD
+372 RLDAFFEVIGD
-383 EQYKVAKVVEKVYD
+383 EQYKMSKVGEKVYD

-413 EAMLDKADAKQT
+413 EAMLDKAEAIQT
-425 IKTLLYNRFE
+425 IKTLLNNRFE
-435 GEIPPVDGLSGKDLV
+435 GGIPDIDGLSGKDLV

-488 ETYDK
+488 TAYDIK
-493 NGVLEG
+493 GKLEG

>member
-1 MKAFLYRA
+1 MKKMKRYL
-9 CAIIFSHFVLYPDYR
+9 
-24 ISFFIPLAFRFA
+24 
-36 DYKYVILILCG
+36 ILILCV

-59 FSQDLAYAESCTDLD
+59 FSQDLAYAESCADLD
-74 EILIGNGYMD
+74 EILIGNGYME
-84 QPTFATEAS
+84 QPEGFAKAS

-106 DDDVVM
+106 DDDVIM
-112 TIFKKD
+112 TVFKKD
-118 GTRDVINNL
+118 GVTDLINEM
-127 VSFKNFY
+127 VPYKNFY

-142 NPKTEEEWE
+142 NPKTDEEWE
-151 DRDWEK
+151 DKDWEK
-157 MYSHIA
+157 IYSHIA

-173 KFTNDSVEIRNRI
+173 KFTHDSVEIRNRI

-193 RGAYYYLLVNLYANP
+193 RGAYYYLLTNLYANP
-208 YVKETAS
+208 YVKESAS
-215 TDMGVPLNLTE
+215 SDMGVPLNLTE

-250 AAAEKLKG
+250 VAADKLKG

-273 VLLSRVYLYMG
+273 ILLSRVYLYMG

-303 LMDLN
+303 LMDLK
-308 SFPGREGNRNML
+308 SFQGREKERYVL
-320 DVQNPEIVFTQGYN
+320 DNKNPEIVFTQGYS
-334 ATTLFYKD
+334 ATNTFYD
-342 ISYFMICSFA
+342 QMSYFCICTFGG
-352 CSEELISLY
+352 SEDLISLY
-361 NQWDDQGVKDL
+361 NRFEEQQIKDL
-372 RLNAFFELHGD
+372 RLDAFFEVIGD
-383 EQYKVAKVVEKVYD
+383 EQYKMSKVGEKVYD

-413 EAMLDKADAKQT
+413 EAMLDKAEAIQT
-425 IKTLLYNRFE
+425 IKTLLNNRFE
-435 GEIPPVDGLSGKDLV
+435 GGIPDIDGLSGKDLV

-488 ETYDK
+488 TAYDIK
-493 NGVLEG
+493 GKLEG